1 MPTEIER
8 RDPFHEMM
16 ALRNRVDHLFENMFS
31 RPRGEWLATVFDYP
45 ALNMYET
52 DGKVTIDLP
61 LPGVKPEEVELTISG
76 STLMVKGEHKTKEE
90 VKEEDYYRHEMH
102 YGAFSRTVMLPET
115 VDATKPE
122 AAFEHGVL
130 TVTFPKVAS
139 VEPTRIVIKPAK
151 EQAKEV
157 GLPV

>member
-1 MPTEIER
+1 
-8 RDPFHEMM
+8 MM

-45 ALNMYET
+45 VLNMYEA
-52 DGKVTIDLP
+52 DGKVKIDLP
-61 LPGVKPEEVELTISG
+61 LPGVKPEEVELTVSG
-76 STLMVKGEHKTKEE
+76 STLMVKGEHKAKEE

-122 AAFEHGVL
+122 ATFEHGVL
-130 TVTFPKVAS
+130 TVTFPKAAS
-139 VEPTRIVIKPAK
+139 VQPTRIAIKATE
-151 EQAKEV
+151 EQSKEV
-157 GLPV
+157 GQPV